1 MPVDFL
7 ELIARAKE
15 SEDFNLLCGAIP
27 YAEFLGLTVEK
38 LDGGPVTRLRYDD
51 KLIGNA
57 LLPALHGGVVGA
69 LMEHAAIIQLMWE
82 METAHLPKIIDI
94 SVDFLRSAGPRDT
107 FAKGVVTKHGRRV
120 ANVRVEAWQERKSK
134 PIAHAYAH
142 FLVA

>member
-1 MPVDFL
+1 MDFL

-27 YAEFLGLTVEK
+27 YAEFLGLTIDKV
-38 LDGGPVTRLRYDD
+38 DGGPISRLAYDD
-51 KLIGNA
+51 KLIGNPM
-57 LLPALHGGVVGA
+57 LPALHGGVVGA

-94 SVDFLRSAGPRDT
+94 SVDFLRSAGPHDT

-120 ANVRVEAWQERKSK
+120 ANVRVEAWQKDRAKL
-134 PIAHAYAH
+134 IAHAHAH
-142 FLVA
+142 FLVV

>member
-1 MPVDFL
+1 MDFL

-27 YAEFLGLTVEK
+27 YAEFLGLTIDKV
-38 LDGGPVTRLRYDD
+38 DGGPISRLAYDD
-51 KLIGNA
+51 KLIGNPM
-57 LLPALHGGVVGA
+57 LPALHGGVVGA

-94 SVDFLRSAGPRDT
+94 SVDFLRSAGPHDT

-120 ANVRVEAWQERKSK
+120 ANVRVEAWQKDRAKL
-134 PIAHAYAH
+134 IAHAHAH